1 MKSMKQSTYLL
12 YVCMLAALWLA
23 GCTSGKKGKV
33 LVEKRSTGLPF
44 EVVVVSESKHWKS
57 VLGERLRDE
66 LEKPYPVLPQ
76 REATSRISYCEPY
89 HFNGLMPYVRNI
101 LLVDINDK
109 VYTRT
114 KLVAENDV
122 WASAQLVLRL
132 QSPSSVDVE
141 KFLIEHGD
149 TLNTLIRQAEQ
160 KRYIS
165 YLADYHSSF
174 VDKSA
179 REQFRLSIHAPEGFD
194 SFKEDSLFFWVSNN
208 ANSGR
213 MDMVFY
219 DFPAKDEH
227 DLAVPRLIAMRDSV
241 MKRNISGSFAGSY
254 MTTEKRVDVQSE
266 TIRDQQVPSVLIR
279 GLWRVEGDMMGGPF
293 VSRAFWDKARHRVVV
308 AEGFVY
314 APETNKKNY
323 MHRLESSLRTIRL
336 LP

>member
-1 MKSMKQSTYLL
+1 MKSMKQSNCLL
-12 YVCMLAALWLA
+12 YLCMLAALWFA
-23 GCTSGKKGKV
+23 GCTPGKKGKV

-44 EVVVVSESKHWKS
+44 EVVVVSETKYWKS
-57 VLGERLRDE
+57 ILGERLRDE
-66 LEKPYPVLPQ
+66 LEKPYPALPQ

-89 HFNGLMPYVRNI
+89 HFNGLMRYVRNI
-101 LLVDINDK
+101 LIVDIDDK
-109 VYTRT
+109 VYTQT
-114 KLVAENDV
+114 KLVSENDV

-132 QSPSSVDVE
+132 QSPSSVDLE
-141 KFLIEHGD
+141 KYLIERGD

-160 KRYIS
+160 QRYVA

-179 REQFRLSIHAPEGFD
+179 REQFHLRVHAPEGFD
-194 SFKEDSLFFWVSNN
+194 SFKEDSLFLWVSNN

-219 DFPAKDEH
+219 DFPAESEQ
-227 DLAVPRLIAMRDSV
+227 DLAIPHLIVMRDSV
-241 MKRNISGSFAGSY
+241 MKRNILGSFDGSY
-254 MTTEKRVDVQSE
+254 MTTEKRVDVQGE
-266 TIRDQQVPSVLIR
+266 TIKEGQSPSVLIR

-293 VSRAFWDKARHRVVV
+293 VSRALFDKARHRVVV